1 MLLFRPGFL
10 FFSLTFFCLQAL
22 AGPLVRVPNTSMH
35 MPTNPPTFGF
45 TAVNAFPTLTFTNPT
60 TIVSIPGETNR
71 LFVVEKRG
79 RIVVI
84 TNLAA
89 PTRTMFLDISA
100 RVTTSSV
107 DTGAGVGEERGLLGL
122 AFHPGYASNGYFYV
136 FYTGNT
142 TTSQGSGLHDIL
154 SRFQVSS
161 QNPNQGDA
169 ASEIRFITQ
178 YDEAVNHNAGD
189 FHFGPD
195 GYLYVS
201 LGDEGGAGNQFSNAQ
216 KADKDFFSAIMRLDV
231 DKRPGSLPPHAHPAL
246 PSLTNYSIPPD
257 NALVGASTFNGLAV
271 NPANVHTEFWATGMR
286 NPWRFSFDSLN
297 GTLFLGHVG
306 QDNIQWLNIVTNG
319 ANCGWSFYEGTRRWT
334 NSLPPGFNLTPESSN
349 TATPMDVSASLVESC
364 IAGRASPNFMVPT
377 PMLITAAAKSGRFAL
392 PALLPRKTPC
402 SSRIRARISWP
413 LALILPM
420 VMFFM
425 PLVGAATT
433 PKSNGSPII
442 PAPMARPFL
451 PLWRTPAPS
460 RISLP
465 SPLPRNPIQP
475 APGIVP
481 YDINLSFWSDNALK
495 SRWFSVPN
503 PAQFVT
509 FNPAGNW
516 TFPTGTVWIKHFNLQ
531 LTNGAPESLKRIET
545 RFLVKNAAGIYGLT
559 YRWGNS
565 ATNATLVPEEGL
577 DEAFTINDGG
587 GILRTQ
593 VWHYPSRVECSL
605 CHTPAAGFA
614 LGFNTP
620 QLNREF
626 NYSGASTNQ
635 LNALSDAGYFTSP
648 VAGVHTLAALAHITN
663 SSASL
668 EYRVRSYLAANCS
681 QCHQPSTGTR
691 ALWDARITTPTAQ
704 AGIING
710 LLFTDSTNSTQ
721 RVVKPGSLS
730 DSMMLTRISSTGALR
745 MPPIDSNLLDTNA
758 IQLLSAWI
766 TNDLPAYQSF
776 ADWQLAF
783 FNSTNAPESA
793 AFADPDADG
802 AVNLLEYLTGTDPLS
817 PTSNW
822 GIGIGFTGT
831 NVQINFTQI
840 ANRGFELQGT
850 TNVFNP
856 GSWTPLDLPGNEPF
870 FSITNRAA
878 HIQDSLDLL
887 NGKFYRVRVF
897 SP

>member
-1 MLLFRPGFL
+1 
-10 FFSLTFFCLQAL
+10 
-22 AGPLVRVPNTSMH
+22 
-35 MPTNPPTFGF
+35 
-45 TAVNAFPTLTFTNPT
+45 
-60 TIVSIPGETNR
+60 
-71 LFVVEKRG
+71 
-79 RIVVI
+79 
-84 TNLAA
+84 
-89 PTRTMFLDISA
+89 
-100 RVTTSSV
+100 
-107 DTGAGVGEERGLLGL
+107 
-122 AFHPGYASNGYFYV
+122 
-136 FYTGNT
+136 
-142 TTSQGSGLHDIL
+142 
-154 SRFQVSS
+154 
-161 QNPNQGDA
+161 
-169 ASEIRFITQ
+169 
-178 YDEAVNHNAGD
+178 
-189 FHFGPD
+189 
-195 GYLYVS
+195 
-201 LGDEGGAGNQFSNAQ
+201 
-216 KADKDFFSAIMRLDV
+216 MRLDV

-306 QDNIQWLNIVTNG
+306 QDNIEWLNIVTNG

-334 NSLPPGFNLTPESSN
+334 NSLPPGFNLTPRIFEYGHTNGRICVIGGVVYRGSRLSQLYGAYTYADYGSGEIWALRTSGF
-349 TATPMDVSASLVESC
+349 TATQNTLLLTDSGANIMAFGTDPSNGDVLYA
-364 IAGRASPNFMVPT
+364 AGR
-377 PMLITAAAKSGRFAL
+377 SGNNSQIKRL
-392 PALLPRKTPC
+392 TYNT
-402 SSRIRARISWP
+402 STN
-413 LALILPM
+413 
-420 VMFFM
+420 
-425 PLVGAATT
+425 GA
-433 PKSNGSPII
+433 
-442 PAPMARPFL
+442 
-451 PLWRTPAPS
+451 
-460 RISLP
+460 
-465 SPLPRNPIQP
+465 PLPPTLADTGAFTNLLTLSSATDPIQP

-745 MPPIDSNLLDTNA
+745 MPPIDSDLLDTNA

-870 FSITNRAA
+870 FSVTNRAA